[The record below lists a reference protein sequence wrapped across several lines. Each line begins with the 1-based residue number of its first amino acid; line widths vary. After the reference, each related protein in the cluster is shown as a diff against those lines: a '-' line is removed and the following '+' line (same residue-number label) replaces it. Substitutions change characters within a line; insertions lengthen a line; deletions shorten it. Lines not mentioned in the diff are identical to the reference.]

1 MVETINKKGLKYTG
15 EKQPKLGE
23 RDANGQLLYPYLPS
37 AELVEAVNLA
47 IYLERPLLLKG
58 EPGCGKTRL
67 AGAVAYELGLP
78 FEAWYVKSNNR
89 ARDGLYTYDAVGR
102 LRDAQLAAVGR
113 ITKDKDI
120 QRISDPATYIRWGHI
135 GRAFQNNQQ
144 TVVLIDEIDKA
155 DIDFPNDLLLE
166 LDESRFVIEETGDL
180 VQAKA
185 KPIVFIT
192 SNDEKDLPDAFLRRC
207 LFHYIKF
214 PTPEQLIEIVQA
226 HFPDSPE
233 EMVDRIIDRF
243 LELRQEMRKD
253 KGDAGKKVSTSE
265 LLDWFRVL
273 CHREDE
279 VLTRL
284 ARELLFPG
292 VLLKSWEDYRV
303 YTERLRVAEP
313 TSKSSPR
320 QGGGAKRGGE
330 SWMSYP

>member
-1 MVETINKKGLKYTG
+1 MVETMSKKQLEYTG
-15 EKQPKLGE
+15 KIQPEPGE
-23 RDANGQLLYPYLPS
+23 RDDNGQLLYPYLPS
-37 AELVEAVNLA
+37 SELVEAVNLA

-78 FEAWYVKSNNR
+78 FEAWYVKSSNR
-89 ARDGLYTYDAVGR
+89 AGDGLYTYDAVGR

-113 ITKDKDI
+113 ITKDEDI
-120 QRISDPATYIRWGHI
+120 QRISAPATYIRWGHI
-135 GRAFQNNQQ
+135 GRAFQNKQQ

-166 LDESRFVIEETGDL
+166 LDESRFLVEETGEI

-207 LFHYIKF
+207 LFHYIEF
-214 PTPEQLIEIVQA
+214 PTREQFIEIVQA
-226 HFPDSPE
+226 HFPASSDDL
-233 EMVDRIIDRF
+233 VDKIIKRF

-273 CHREDE
+273 SHHEEDE
-279 VLTRL
+279 ILTRL

-303 YTERLRVAEP
+303 YTERLRVAVAEP
-313 TSKSSPR
+313 TSKSSP
-320 QGGGAKRGGE
+320 QHGGSKRGGSRE
-330 SWMSYP
+330 